1 MMKLRKSDARGH
13 TQIDWLDSRH
23 SFSFGQYEAPEHM
36 GFRALRV
43 INDDRVAPGQGFGT
57 HGHRDMEILT
67 YVLSGALAHKD
78 SLGTGSTILRGD
90 VQVMSAGTGI
100 RHSEFNPSAAEPVHF
115 LQIWFL
121 PDRSGLAPRY
131 EQKRVAVVAEPGRL
145 HLIGSKDGRDGS
157 VVIHQ
162 DVALY
167 AGRLRAGDAA
177 ELALDAGRHA
187 WVHVVEGSVTL
198 NGIALNEGDAAAL
211 DAPVKLALT
220 AAGESEVLVFDLA

>member
-23 SFSFGQYEAPEHM
+23 SFSFGQYMAPEHM

-100 RHSEFNPSAAEPVHF
+100 RHSEFNPSSAEPAHF

-121 PDRSGLAPRY
+121 PDRNGLTPRY
-131 EQKRVAVVAEPGRL
+131 EQKRIPVVTEPGRL
-145 HLIGSKDGRDGS
+145 HLIGSKDGREGS

-162 DVALY
+162 DVVLH
-167 AGRLRAGDAA
+167 AGRLRPGEKA
-177 ELALDAGRHA
+177 ELALAPGRQA
-187 WVHVVEGSVTL
+187 WIHVAEGSVTL
-198 NGIALNEGDAAAL
+198 NGVTLDQGDAASLAAS
-211 DAPVKLALT
+211 DGLALM
-220 AAGESEVLVFDLA
+220 AQRESEVLAFDLA

>member
-1 MMKLRKSDARGH
+1 MIKLRKSDARGH

-23 SFSFGQYEAPEHM
+23 SFSFGEYRAPEHM

-100 RHSEFNPSAAEPVHF
+100 RHSEFNPSPAEPVHF

-121 PDRSGLAPRY
+121 PERTGLLPRY
-131 EQKRVAVVAEPGRL
+131 EQKRVPVVTEPGRL

-162 DVALY
+162 DVALH
-167 AGRLRAGDAA
+167 AGRLRPGDRA
-177 ELALDAGRHA
+177 ELTLAPGRHA
-187 WVHVVEGSVTL
+187 WVHVAAGSVTL
-198 NGIALNEGDAAAL
+198 NGLTLDEGDAGSL
-211 DAPVKLALT
+211 GAPELLALVAQT
-220 AAGESEVLVFDLA
+220 ESEVLVFDLA